1 MYDSA
6 SEFVFFSFQIVDCV
20 CESASLCFNPW
31 GRNVR
36 FCSPSVAPC
45 APLTRPLF
53 FTGVK
58 RGVCSQIN
66 HFPEDADFDHDGA
79 EYVLRKS
86 TLQHCKK
93 NLMKD
98 QADGGRTLSHGPIR
112 ENPLLVKWSSI
123 LHTQGLVCWTS
134 SSTLDHLQAW
144 YGWRRRSWC
153 NCAIVQW

>member
-1 MYDSA
+1 M
-6 SEFVFFSFQIVDCV
+6 
-20 CESASLCFNPW
+20 
-31 GRNVR
+31 R
-36 FCSPSVAPC
+36 FCSPSVALC

-93 NLMKD
+93 NLMNDKAEQSALQWPFIHPFKLRD
-98 QADGGRTLSHGPIR
+98 YIVIIR
-112 ENPLLVKWSSI
+112 IQSVLL
-123 LHTQGLVCWTS
+123 
-134 SSTLDHLQAW
+134 
-144 YGWRRRSWC
+144 
-153 NCAIVQW
+153 

>member
-1 MYDSA
+1 M
-6 SEFVFFSFQIVDCV
+6 
-20 CESASLCFNPW
+20 
-31 GRNVR
+31 R

-93 NLMKD
+93 NLMND

-134 SSTLDHLQAW
+134 SSTLDHLQPLW
-144 YGWRRRSWC
+144 LEEEELVQLCHSTV
-153 NCAIVQW
+153 IVQTMSMSMQPFLCNKK

>member
-1 MYDSA
+1 M
-6 SEFVFFSFQIVDCV
+6 
-20 CESASLCFNPW
+20 P
-31 GRNVR
+31 

-93 NLMKD
+93 KLMND
-98 QADGGRTLSHGPIR
+98 QADGGQTLSHGPIR
-112 ENPLLVKWSSI
+112 DCWSNGQAFFI
-123 LHTQGLVCWTS
+123 PKGLFVGLVLAPWTIFKPGMVGGRGAGA
-134 SSTLDHLQAW
+134 T
-144 YGWRRRSWC
+144 
-153 NCAIVQW
+153 VP